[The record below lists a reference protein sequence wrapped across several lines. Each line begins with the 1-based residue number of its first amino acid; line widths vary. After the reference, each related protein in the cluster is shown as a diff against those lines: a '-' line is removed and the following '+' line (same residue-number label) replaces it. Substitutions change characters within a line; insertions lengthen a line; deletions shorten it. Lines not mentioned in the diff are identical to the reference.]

1 MGKALEHE
9 HVADVRRAAEH
20 KEWSGRKLDVF
31 TPSVGDQIDLA
42 MALACGRVP
51 GMVCG
56 GLEPCA
62 TDYLAA
68 AGAKFPESVT
78 VEEMEAFNHE
88 TLKPDM
94 DEADEHAR
102 YAAISRFFRR
112 LA

>member
-1 MGKALEHE
+1 MREALGHK

-20 KEWSGRKLDVF
+20 EEWSGRQLDVF

-42 MALACGRVP
+42 LALACGRVP

-56 GLEPCA
+56 GIEPCA

-78 VEEMEAFNHE
+78 IEEMEAFNRA

-102 YAAISRFFRR
+102 YAAIAQFFRR
-112 LA
+112 SA